1 MYLATFLLKERHKL
15 DAGTGD
21 WGQQEIQDRHRVIL
35 EDGPFEAIHGLE
47 DVRVEAVPK
56 IRFTAEEPEMA
67 TDEVHI
73 FFPAMDGKRR
83 TRWLRNLAT
92 EITTPELGPGAR
104 PTLQIS
110 I

>member
-15 DAGTGD
+15 DAGTED
-21 WGQQEIQDRHRVIL
+21 RGQQEIQDRHRVVL

-56 IRFTAEEPEMA
+56 IRFTAEEPEMV

-83 TRWLRNLAT
+83 T
-92 EITTPELGPGAR
+92 
-104 PTLQIS
+104 
-110 I
+110 